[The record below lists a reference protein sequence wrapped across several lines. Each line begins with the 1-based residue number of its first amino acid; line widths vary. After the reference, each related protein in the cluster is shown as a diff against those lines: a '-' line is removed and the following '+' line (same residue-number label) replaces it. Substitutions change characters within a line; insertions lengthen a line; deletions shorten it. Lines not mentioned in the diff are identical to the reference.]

1 VKKILII
8 LFSIIV
14 LSPFAIID
22 KQDVI
27 KNNDVQSQAD
37 CTQITE
43 ELETELQEIALLFDD
58 INQLKDHLN
67 NDILRSKDQVEQ
79 EVKKVKHLTCLNY
92 EDDENRTEEKLK
104 IYGTMLEYYQELFKN
119 EEELI
124 VEEINY
130 EIPETFHMLSLTV
143 VLNDQRKLDI
153 EYYIGFDA
161 SFTKSRYDWMQE
173 EEILEEIS
181 KPMNIVKHEII
192 DQLYLFFINPL
203 QQAFEDGIPSYY
215 EGKNDLEWEIKISDI
230 KLGSSYFDLEFL
242 LADGD
247 VEPRKVLKNEKRF
260 RKVDV
265 FPTKFTKE
273 PLERWEE
280 VHLINS
286 DIPYPET
293 LIQEENWL
301 GVADFFSNQF
311 SKMLDIDMDIPEYI
325 GSGNTYDRDVEDIAN
340 GVEK

>member
-1 VKKILII
+1 
-8 LFSIIV
+8 
-14 LSPFAIID
+14 
-22 KQDVI
+22 
-27 KNNDVQSQAD
+27 
-37 CTQITE
+37 
-43 ELETELQEIALLFDD
+43 
-58 INQLKDHLN
+58 
-67 NDILRSKDQVEQ
+67 Q

-301 GVADFFSNQF
+301 GVADFFS
-311 SKMLDIDMDIPEYI
+311 
-325 GSGNTYDRDVEDIAN
+325 
-340 GVEK
+340 

>member
-1 VKKILII
+1 
-8 LFSIIV
+8 
-14 LSPFAIID
+14 
-22 KQDVI
+22 
-27 KNNDVQSQAD
+27 
-37 CTQITE
+37 
-43 ELETELQEIALLFDD
+43 
-58 INQLKDHLN
+58 
-67 NDILRSKDQVEQ
+67 
-79 EVKKVKHLTCLNY
+79 
-92 EDDENRTEEKLK
+92 
-104 IYGTMLEYYQELFKN
+104 
-119 EEELI
+119 
-124 VEEINY
+124 
-130 EIPETFHMLSLTV
+130 
-143 VLNDQRKLDI
+143 
-153 EYYIGFDA
+153 
-161 SFTKSRYDWMQE
+161 
-173 EEILEEIS
+173 
-181 KPMNIVKHEII
+181 KHEII

-340 GVEK
+340 GIDK